1 MRMLILTAAVAT
13 LALSGTANAEEA
25 HSFTHDGA
33 NYDYVVTQKGP
44 SQIIAGKRNDGT
56 KFRLVVRGDRVRGTL
71 GTQQVSFGLNEVQ
84 AVVGRKVEM
93 FAAR

>member
-1 MRMLILTAAVAT
+1 MRMLILTAAAAM
-13 LALSGTANAEEA
+13 LALSGTAHADET

-44 SQIIAGKRNDGT
+44 SQIIAGKRDDGT

-84 AVVGRKVEM
+84 AVVGRQAETL
-93 FAAR
+93 AAR